1 MNRVSL
7 YFLFLMVWLNIGIAG
22 GVVLAKPETNSAVTN
37 EFLQSKIDALNAR
50 QGLEDSAKTAI
61 LKLYQSAQ
69 DNLTNTAQFKN
80 QIAVFTAA
88 IHQAP
93 NKTKALQKEIEQTLA
108 KISKPSSEDFRQI
121 PIEELEQR
129 LILEKGKITQLD
141 EQIEK
146 LEADLTL
153 QNNRPMLIRE
163 ETVAAQQAIDETE
176 KKLALPAAPTDS
188 KLEHEARQLYYKTL
202 IEAHTTEL
210 KMLEVEASSQPAR
223 LELLKSTLQL
233 LDIQK
238 NALNPIVASI
248 ESVAFDLR
256 QQEAKKMEDAISQ
269 TEKEIADKH
278 PLIQL
283 RTREN
288 IQYSRD
294 LQTVTAKIE
303 QVSEQKTQV
312 EAQNADIENEFKSA
326 DKKISL
332 AGLSPALGKILR
344 EQRRSLATQNE
355 VAAASRTLQ
364 NETALT
370 SLEQFKVEDKQKSL
384 LNLDDTLKQMM
395 SEQVDT
401 ELPFEQRMMIQA
413 ELRVLLNNQKELL
426 NKLALADTTY
436 LRTLGDF
443 DFARQQML
451 AQAIKFAAYLDERL
465 LWVPS
470 SEPVNLDAISGLYHS
485 LRWLFSPSNWLALL
499 GETGV
504 VLLHNALLAITAIAL
519 FLWLIRLRKWMQQ
532 HLQLNESIHTDHFYY
547 TLKVLLYRVLFS
559 LPIPTAV
566 YLFGSFLTH
575 GSAID
580 FSQAMGAGLQ
590 KAALSAFILQFCYA
604 IFASDG
610 IARRHF
616 QWQKSTVLLLRS
628 QLAWLRFVIVP
639 AMFLIH
645 ATSASK
651 ISAHSDSLGRLALIV
666 MLVAMVIFLTKLLH
680 PSQGLWKTW
689 LSTHSTPWLIQLRYV
704 CYALVIAVPLVIMGF
719 AVTGYYLSA
728 LELEEKLVSTLRLL
742 MILVLLH
749 EILFRWLTILN
760 RQLALKNAEQ
770 QRQLQATH
778 EKHAPAGSEDPVLPV
793 TDQQLD
799 IPKINAQTRKL
810 LHVTL
815 AFAVIL
821 GFWMIWKN
829 ILPAF
834 SFLDHIVL
842 WQHKVIIENQESYQ
856 PITLTNLLLA
866 GLYLFI
872 VIVSVRNFSGVLELI
887 IFRRWNVEVGS
898 RYAVNQLAKY
908 SFVTIA
914 FISIANELGGSW
926 AQVQW
931 LIAALGVGLGFGLQE
946 IFANLVSGIILL
958 FERPIRVGDIVTIGD
973 VTGRVCRIQMRAT
986 TLIDG
991 DQRELIVPN
1000 KTFITSQLV
1009 NWTLSDA
1016 TTRIVIPI
1024 GIAFGSNVEFAH
1036 DLMLQTLREMPLILD
1051 EPEPCALFVGFG
1063 DSSLNFSIR
1072 AFVSDPINR
1081 WPVIHDLNMRLE
1093 RILRENKI
1101 EIPYPQRDV
1110 HVRSQVE
1117 SGLS

>member
-7 YFLFLMVWLNIGIAG
+7 YFLFLMVWLNVCSAG
-22 GVVLAKPETNSAVTN
+22 SVVLTKSETNPTVTT
-37 EFLQSKIDALNAR
+37 EVLQSKMDALNAR
-50 QGLEDSAKTAI
+50 QGLDNNEKTAI

-69 DNLTNTAQFKN
+69 DNLTNAAQFKN
-80 QIAVFTAA
+80 QMAVFTAA

-93 NKTKALQKEIEQTLA
+93 NKNKLLQKEIEQTLA
-108 KISKPSSEDFRQI
+108 KISKAPSEDFRKI

-129 LILEKGKITQLD
+129 LILEKGKITQLE

-146 LEADLTL
+146 LEAELNV
-153 QNNRPMLIRE
+153 QNNRPMLIHE
-163 ETVAAQQAIDETE
+163 ETIAAQQAIEEIE
-176 KKLALPAAPTDS
+176 KKLALPTAPSDF
-188 KLEHEARQLYYKTL
+188 KLEHEARQLYYKTF
-202 IEAHTTEL
+202 IEAHTAEL

-223 LELLKSTLQL
+223 LELLKSMLEL

-238 NALNPIVASI
+238 NALNPVVTSI
-248 ESVAFDLR
+248 ESAAFDLR
-256 QQEAKKMEDAISQ
+256 QQEARKMEDAISQ
-269 TEKEIADKH
+269 TEKDIADKH
-278 PLIQL
+278 PLIQQ

-294 LQTVTAKIE
+294 LQIITAKIE
-303 QVSEQKTQV
+303 QISEQKTQV

-332 AGLSPALGKILR
+332 AGLSPALGKVLR
-344 EQRRSLATQNE
+344 EQRHSLATQNE
-355 VAAASRTLQ
+355 ITAASRTLQ

-370 SLEQFKVEDKQKSL
+370 SLEQLRVEDKQKSL
-384 LNLDDTLKQMM
+384 SNLDDALRQMM
-395 SEQVDT
+395 VTQVDT
-401 ELPFEQRMMIQA
+401 ALPFEKRMMIQA

-426 NKLALADTTY
+426 NKLALANTTY

-443 DFARQQML
+443 DFTRQQML
-451 AQAIKFAAYLDERL
+451 AQATKFAAYLDERL
-465 LWVPS
+465 LWVQS
-470 SEPVNLDAISGLYHS
+470 SEPINLEAVVGLYHS
-485 LRWLFSPSNWLALL
+485 LRWLFSPSNWLTLL
-499 GETGV
+499 SETKD
-504 VLLHNALLAITAIAL
+504 VLAHNTLLALTSLAL
-519 FLWLIRLRKWMQQ
+519 FLWLIRLKNWVQH
-532 HLQLNESIHTDHFYY
+532 HLQINESIHSDHFIY
-547 TLKVLLYRVLFS
+547 TLKMLIYRVLFT
-559 LPIPTAV
+559 LPIPISG
-566 YLFGSFLTH
+566 YLIGSFLTH
-575 GSAID
+575 SSTVDFNQAI
-580 FSQAMGAGLQ
+580 GTGLQ
-590 KAALSAFILQFCYA
+590 RASLSAFILQFCYA
-604 IFASDG
+604 IFALNG

-616 QWQKSTVLLLRS
+616 QWQKSTVVLLHS

-651 ISAHSDSLGRLALIV
+651 ISEHSDSLGRLALIV
-666 MLVAMVIFLTKLLH
+666 MLLAMVIFLIKLLH
-680 PSQGLWKTW
+680 PSRGIWKTW
-689 LSTHSTPWLIQLRYV
+689 LNNHENYWLVQLRYI
-704 CYALVIAVPLVIMGF
+704 CYALVIAVPLIIIGF

-728 LELEEKLVSTLRLL
+728 LELGEKLVSTLRLL
-742 MILVLLH
+742 VVLLFLH
-749 EILFRWLTILN
+749 EIIFRWLSIAN
-760 RQLALKNAEQ
+760 RQLALKNAAQ
-770 QRQLQATH
+770 QRQFQSAH
-778 EKHAPAGSEDPVLPV
+778 EKHAPAGSEDPLLPF

-815 AFAVIL
+815 AFAMIL

-842 WQHKVIIENQESYQ
+842 WQHKVIVENQETYQ
-856 PITLTNLLLA
+856 PITLTNLFLA

-872 VIVSVRNFSGVLELI
+872 AIVAVRNFSGVLELI

-908 SFVTIA
+908 SFVTVA
-914 FISIANELGGSW
+914 FISIASELGGSW

-973 VTGRVCRIQMRAT
+973 VTGKVCRIQMRAT

-1024 GIAFGSNVEFAH
+1024 GIAFGSDLEFAH
-1036 DLMLQTLREMPLILD
+1036 DLMLQTLQETPLILD
-1051 EPEPCALFVGFG
+1051 DPEPCALFVGFG

-1081 WPVIHDLNMRLE
+1081 WPVIHDVNMRLE
-1093 RILRENKI
+1093 RILRENNI

-1110 HVRSQVE
+1110 HVRSHVDN
-1117 SGLS
+1117 